1 MTEEAGER
9 VGADPTPVLRSIAEI
24 QRQALLTANEVIT
37 RFAGQPSGRPTFGA
51 DPCND
56 GANGTTTTSFGW
68 SPRMFQQVAD
78 QVAAAF
84 AAATGLVASVGGNGS
99 TPTDGAV
106 SVDSLEIPAVQV
118 GTESSGVLWLHNRSG
133 ASAGPLRLQG
143 GDLVSP
149 DGERLPAPIFD
160 PAEIED
166 LPDLSSRGVTVTVTV
181 PGSTAPGRYRGIVQ
195 VAGAPDAW
203 VPVAVEVLSS

>member
-78 QVAAAF
+78 QVVHALGGHALVEGARRRDGAAELVDARVVHPVGV
-84 AAATGLVASVGGNGS
+84 GLVAAVVQHHGG
-99 TPTDGAV
+99 AARLIRV
-106 SVDSLEIPAVQV
+106 ARI
-118 GTESSGVLWLHNRSG
+118 
-133 ASAGPLRLQG
+133 GPL
-143 GDLVSP
+143 
-149 DGERLPAPIFD
+149 F
-160 PAEIED
+160 
-166 LPDLSSRGVTVTVTV
+166 VTVRIT
-181 PGSTAPGRYRGIVQ
+181 P
-195 VAGAPDAW
+195 
-203 VPVAVEVLSS
+203 